1 MNGAKNKFAYVET
14 PALSVAAGASV
25 LPLAGSA
32 EPRLV
37 LLNATESGKAGT
49 SQAARERR
57 GTERMNRY
65 PTMTCRIDRL
75 FAGEDLVILRVT
87 GRIAGEYVNML
98 RAFLEEERS
107 AVAIDLKDVY
117 LVDREAVKL
126 LALSESNGT
135 ELRNC
140 SAYIREWV
148 TRERADMNGPERGIE
163 GRENT
168 DDA

>member
-1 MNGAKNKFAYVET
+1 MNGAKNILANFET
-14 PALSVAAGASV
+14 AVLSVAAGASV
-25 LPLAGSA
+25 LPLTDSA

-37 LLNATESGKAGT
+37 LLDATESGKAGT
-49 SQAARERR
+49 SQAAREGR
-57 GTERMNRY
+57 GTGRLKRYLTMN
-65 PTMTCRIDRL
+65 CRIDRL
-75 FAGEDLVILRVT
+75 IAGEDLVILRIT

-98 RAFLEEERS
+98 RALMEEERS

-126 LALSESNGT
+126 LALTESNGA

-148 TRERADMNGPERGIE
+148 TRASADMNAPEQGIE
-163 GRENT
+163 GRE
-168 DDA
+168 DSEDA